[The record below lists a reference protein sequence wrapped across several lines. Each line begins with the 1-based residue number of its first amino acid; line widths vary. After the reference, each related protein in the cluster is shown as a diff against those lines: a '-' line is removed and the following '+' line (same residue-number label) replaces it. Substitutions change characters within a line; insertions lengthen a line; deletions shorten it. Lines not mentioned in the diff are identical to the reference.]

1 MHLTLILGPMKS
13 GKSYE
18 LISFFAPL
26 KYSNVSF
33 SLYQAAKHVREPN
46 ITSRNGSIIESKRI
60 NSLREIFGDPASTIG
75 IDEFHMFPEDETWVI
90 EKLLCEGKSI
100 FISSLDTDYRGIL
113 FRGVA
118 HLMALAPREVKFRR
132 AVCEVCKVPD
142 ATQTQVFDHGKPLLG
157 SLPSV
162 LPEDGTFRYAPVCR
176 KCFVRG
182 ESIDQ
187 KRLFI

>member
-1 MHLTLILGPMKS
+1 MKS
-13 GKSYE
+13 GKSYD

-33 SLYQAAKHVREPN
+33 SLYQAAKHVRDTH
-46 ITSRNGSIIESKRI
+46 IMSRNGSLIESVKI
-60 NSLREIFGDPASTIG
+60 NSLKEILGDPASTIG
-75 IDEFHMFPEDETWVI
+75 IDEFHMFSEDETWVI
-90 EKLLCEGKSI
+90 EKLLQEGKSLI
-100 FISSLDTDYRGIL
+100 ISSLDTDYRGIL

-142 ATQTQVFDHGKPLLG
+142 ATQTQIFDNGKPVLG

-162 LPEDGTFRYAPVCR
+162 IPEDGTFRYAAVCR
-176 KCFVRG
+176 QCFVR
-182 ESIDQ
+182 EPADQ